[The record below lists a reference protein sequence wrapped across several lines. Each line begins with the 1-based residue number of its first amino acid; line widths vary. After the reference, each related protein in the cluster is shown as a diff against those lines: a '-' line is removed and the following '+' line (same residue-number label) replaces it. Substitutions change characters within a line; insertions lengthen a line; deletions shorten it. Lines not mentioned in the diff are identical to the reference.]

1 MKRLASRLL
10 SDIRYQYR
18 SGFYFIYMFLIVCFV
33 VILRLLPDAWRQTA
47 LIVTLL
53 SDPALL
59 GFFFIG
65 GILQLERG
73 EGILDV
79 LFSTP
84 LQPREYIV
92 SKAVSLGLIATL
104 AGCLI
109 ALGSGVSGVRYFLL
123 VPVLLLG
130 SVCFTFIGI
139 SVSINLRSMNAF
151 LSVDGL
157 WEAILLIPPLLLLF
171 NVAFLPLEF
180 LPGSI
185 VLRLVQASIGL
196 PVLLPWYILGMA
208 LWAAIAFLLAQE
220 RLLASLRRLGGGAQ

>member
-1 MKRLASRLL
+1 VLF
-10 SDIRYQYR
+10 R
-18 SGFYFIYMFLIVCFV
+18 S
-33 VILRLLPDAWRQTA
+33 LLPDAWRQTA
-47 LIVTLL
+47 LIATLL

-84 LQPREYIV
+84 LQPWEYIV

-130 SVCFTFIGI
+130 SICFTFIGI
-139 SVSINLRSMNAF
+139 SVSVNLRSMNAY

-157 WEAILLIPPLLLLF
+157 WEAILLIPPLLLLL
-171 NVAFLPLEF
+171 NVSFLPLEF

-185 VLRLVQASIGL
+185 VLRLVQASAGL

-208 LWAAIAFLLAQE
+208 LWAGIAFLLAQE
-220 RLLASLRRLGGGAQ
+220 RLLSSLSRLGGGAQ